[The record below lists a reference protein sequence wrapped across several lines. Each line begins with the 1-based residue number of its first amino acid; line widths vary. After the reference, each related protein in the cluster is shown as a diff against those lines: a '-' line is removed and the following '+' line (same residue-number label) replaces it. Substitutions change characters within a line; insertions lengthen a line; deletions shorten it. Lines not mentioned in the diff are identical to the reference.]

1 MIQVNTKKC
10 IILRLTVPLM
20 MCVASELAD
29 FVIESDEIHL
39 RFMATSGPLWLKYF
53 IDLLII
59 WGGILVVSE
68 GNLWLY
74 LKLEKSLPWE
84 HRPGVRFTIQVL
96 LGLGVTAIVF
106 ILVSA
111 FSHLATHI
119 PFSVFIKEYAG
130 HAVVFS
136 IFVTSTYIGIFFFQR
151 MKAALLE
158 TERLKQESLLAQNQ
172 VLRQQIDPHFLF
184 NNINALSSLIAEDQK
199 LAIEFVHRLSNV
211 YRYVLQSKDQELVD
225 LKSELEFIRD
235 YAFAFSLR
243 FGDNF
248 NLTINVPEAFQGT
261 RIPPL
266 TLQILVENCV
276 KHNIISKDKPLR
288 ISISVE
294 NGSYIVVRNNLQK
307 KTAAPSPTHV
317 GLNNIVA
324 RYKFATPDRLEFEE
338 SKSEFVARLPLL
350 NGRESK

>member
-1 MIQVNTKKC
+1 MIQVNKKKW
-10 IILRLTVPLM
+10 ILLRLTVPLM
-20 MCVASELAD
+20 VCVVSDLAD
-29 FVIESDEIHL
+29 FVIGPDQLHI
-39 RFMATSGPLWLKYF
+39 RFMATSGPLWMKYL
-53 IDLLII
+53 IDLLIV
-59 WGGILVVSE
+59 WGGILSISE
-68 GNLWLY
+68 GNLWMY
-74 LKLEKSLPWE
+74 MRLEKSLPWE

-119 PFSVFIKEYAG
+119 PLSVFIKEYAG
-130 HAVVFS
+130 HAVLFS

-158 TERLKQESLLAQNQ
+158 TESLKQESLLAQNQ

-211 YRYVLQSKDQELVD
+211 YRYVLQSKDHELIP
-225 LKSELEFIRD
+225 LKSELDFIRD
-235 YAFAFSLR
+235 YAFGFNLR
-243 FGDNF
+243 FGNSF
-248 NLTINVPEAFQGT
+248 ELAINVPEAFLDT

-288 ISISVE
+288 ISIAVE
-294 NGSYIVVRNNLQK
+294 NGLYIVVRNNLQK

-317 GLNNIVA
+317 GLSNIVA
-324 RYKFATPDRLEFEE
+324 RYSFATPDRLQFEE
-338 SKSEFVARLPLL
+338 SKNEFVARLPLL
-350 NGRESK
+350 NGRDSK